1 MTVND
6 LLSVLSESYR
16 VSLFDDSNGAYIYT
30 INDIKYY
37 NDEYSDCI
45 ISVIEPSSVYR
56 DDINVFIYVD

>member
-30 INDIKYY
+30 INDTKYY